1 MKKYYSIGEVTK
13 VTGVSIDRLR
23 NYDKI
28 NLLKPEYVD
37 SKTGY
42 RYYTGNQFRKLRFI
56 KYLRKINVPL
66 NEIKSILNKETDS
79 KDFILFLEEKIKQI
93 ENEINNLNLIKE
105 DIIELK
111 LNMECSMKSSNIEN
125 IYVREI
131 EERYGI
137 CKRIDKDSKFIVENR
152 EDIFAKFRSE
162 NSVLLNNTI
171 IQKGMYLNKFDDL
184 YNKSTKIF
192 ISTKNCKQ
200 KSNLIIPKG
209 RYLCLS
215 YKENNRDKAIK
226 RLREYIQ
233 KNKII
238 TKGIYLNVIL
248 YTMPKEEFQFQVLI

>member
-1 MKKYYSIGEVTK
+1 
-13 VTGVSIDRLR
+13 
-23 NYDKI
+23 
-28 NLLKPEYVD
+28 
-37 SKTGY
+37 
-42 RYYTGNQFRKLRFI
+42 
-56 KYLRKINVPL
+56 
-66 NEIKSILNKETDS
+66 
-79 KDFILFLEEKIKQI
+79 
-93 ENEINNLNLIKE
+93 
-105 DIIELK
+105 
-111 LNMECSMKSSNIEN
+111 MKSSNIEN

-152 EDIFAKFRSE
+152 ED
-162 NSVLLNNTI
+162 SVLLNNTI